1 MFRRITVIVI
11 SLFFLFAFTGKAVS
25 QNDFIFEFDYSVFQD
40 EAGKNIVEFY
50 YSFSPDNLIFT
61 KKEGNFEAN
70 GKLDIE
76 VINKDIAKTVV
87 LKSFKVPIVLKDTSN
102 NAKDFKLTGQI
113 NILLDAGLYEF
124 RINASDFS
132 DQSRNFAANETLTL
146 KPFPDAVV
154 SMSTIQLGTSIVK
167 STDVDNIF
175 YKNTLEV
182 TPNPSGLYGNNIATL
197 FYYLELYNLTV
208 SQLGEKYKVIASIA
222 DQDGRD
228 IKTSSKLYDVK
239 ADSKVEFGSFDVSGL
254 PSNRYLFQVKLF
266 DAKEQELIRGFK
278 YFYIFSSDTT
288 STLHNL
294 SDIENEYLLSEYP
307 KMKEE
312 TVEEEFKKAI
322 YIMSDIQKNQ
332 FEGLTSVDEKRMYM
346 FKYWKLINSIIS
358 KKEYFAR
365 LDFATKNF
373 RSDFRDGWKT
383 DRGRVY
389 AIYGK
394 YDDIDRFPYE
404 GSTRAYEVWTYNK
417 LQGGIIFVFID
428 MSAGFGDY
436 VMVHSTAQ
444 NELRDDSWQDKLSI
458 R

>member
-1 MFRRITVIVI
+1 MLKRITVIII
-11 SLFFLFAFTGKAVS
+11 SLFSLLAFNGNAVS

-40 EAGKNIVEFY
+40 DAGKNIVEFY
-50 YSFSPDNLIFT
+50 YAFSPDNLIFN
-61 KKEGNFEAN
+61 KKNGGFEAN
-70 GKLDIE
+70 GKFDIE

-87 LKSFKVPIVLKDTSN
+87 LKSFKVPVVLSDTSG

-113 NILLDAGLYEF
+113 NILLDAGVYEF

-132 DQSRNFAANETLTL
+132 DGSRNFSANETVTL
-146 KPFPDAVV
+146 KPFPNDVV

-167 STDVDNIF
+167 SNDVDNIF

-182 TPNPSGLYGNNIATL
+182 TPNPSALFGNNIATL

-208 SQLGEKYKVIASIA
+208 SQLGDKYKIIASIA
-222 DQDGRD
+222 DQDGSE
-228 IKTSSKLYDVK
+228 IKATSKLYDVK
-239 ADSKVEFGSFDVSGL
+239 TDSKVEFGSFDVSGL
-254 PSNRYLFQVKLF
+254 PSSKYLFQVKLI
-266 DAKEQELIRGFK
+266 DAKEQELIRAFK
-278 YFYIFSSDTT
+278 YFYVFSSDTNL
-288 STLHNL
+288 TLHNF

-312 TVEEEFKKAI
+312 TVADEFSKAI

-332 FEGLTSVDEKRMYM
+332 FEGLSSVDEKRMYM
-346 FKYWKLINSIIS
+346 FKFWKLINPIIS

-365 LDFATKNF
+365 LDFANKNF

-394 YDDIDRFPYE
+394 YDEIDRFPYE

-417 LQGGIIFVFID
+417 LQGGIVFVFID

-444 NELRDDSWQDKLSI
+444 NELRDDNWQEKLRI

>member
-1 MFRRITVIVI
+1 MFRRITVII
-11 SLFFLFAFTGKAVS
+11 IILFSLFAFTGSAVS

-40 EAGKNIVEFY
+40 ETGKNIVEFY
-50 YSFSPDNLIFT
+50 YSFSPDNLIFS
-61 KKEGNFEAN
+61 KKDGSFEAN

-87 LKSFKVPIVLKDTSN
+87 LKSFKVPVVLKDTSG

-124 RINASDFS
+124 RINASDLS
-132 DQSRNFAANETLTL
+132 DVSRNFTANETVTL
-146 KPFPDAVV
+146 KPFPDADV

-254 PSNRYLFQVKLF
+254 PSNRYLFQVKLI
-266 DAKEQELIRGFK
+266 DAKEQELIRAFK

-332 FEGLTSVDEKRMYM
+332 FEGLTSVDEKRMFM

-436 VMVHSTAQ
+436 VLVHSTAQ